1 MPHEKIVVLTV
12 ALAEVSTLG
21 VRQPFMSVSE
31 LPTQGQPTDADL
43 LALVAKGDQEAFRLF
58 YDRFAGRILSY
69 VRKLSRDIG
78 SEEDVVQE
86 VFVQVWRKAATYK
99 RSRGSVAGWL
109 YTMTRNRLV
118 DRWRRKNARIDADE
132 NELDRIEAPE
142 RGPGGQV
149 IDLSVRQVLSQL
161 SAEQRQAVELA
172 YFGGWTY
179 EETAERLGLP
189 LGTLKS
195 RIRAG
200 LIRMRSLLD
209 SSDSD

>member
-1 MPHEKIVVLTV
+1 MRLPE
-12 ALAEVSTLG
+12 
-21 VRQPFMSVSE
+21 P
-31 LPTQGQPTDADL
+31 PTQESPTDSEL
-43 LALVAKGDQEAFRLF
+43 LALVAEGDQQAFRLL

-69 VRKLSRDIG
+69 VRKLSRDVG

-86 VFVQVWRKAATYK
+86 VFVQVWRKAATYEP
-99 RSRGSVAGWL
+99 SRGAVAGWL

-118 DRWRRKNARIDADE
+118 DSWRRKSARIDADE

-142 RGPGGQV
+142 RGAEGRV
-149 IDLSVRQVLSQL
+149 IDLSVRQALSKL

-172 YFGGWTY
+172 YFGGLTY

-200 LIRMRSLLD
+200 LMRMRSLLD
-209 SSDSD
+209 SPDGG

>member
-1 MPHEKIVVLTV
+1 MLTV

-21 VRQPFMSVSE
+21 ARRTFMSVPEPPHQES
-31 LPTQGQPTDADL
+31 PTDAEL
-43 LALVAKGDQEAFRLF
+43 LALIAEGDQRAFRLF

-69 VRKLSRDIG
+69 VRKLSRDVG
-78 SEEDVVQE
+78 AEEDVVQE
-86 VFVQVWRKAATYK
+86 VFIQVWRRAATYK
-99 RSRGSVAGWL
+99 RSRGAVAGWL

-118 DRWRRKNARIDADE
+118 DRWRRKSARIDADE
-132 NELDRIEAPE
+132 NELDGIEARA
-142 RGPGGQV
+142 RGPEGHV
-149 IDLSVRQVLSQL
+149 IDLSVRQALSQL

-172 YFGGWTY
+172 YFGGLTY

-209 SSDSD
+209 SSDND